1 MPRSLHFGGQAAL
14 ERKAYMTAQPA
25 LPASHGDDLPGP
37 ALWEGH
43 SSRSAALAF
52 WLPPFIAL
60 GLFAGGWLAAGLMPR
75 IPGTSQL
82 QIGGQSFPLDDQTA
96 AAVSW
101 GAIGLVLLVLGLAL
115 GAILLT
121 IVRSGNQL
129 YRVDGQAAES
139 RFDGMTDRIAIAD
152 IRRVIVH
159 GYGAWHRVRIVGSNR
174 QRILMLLGSRDAARV
189 LTALRGLGVECGALD
204 AIEQPAEIDTLLPGE
219 SVRWRGRPGLASFD
233 TSRAFLLFAVC
244 LPLLFF
250 LGAQWMIWSAEPM
263 VIVGLFFSCMTF
275 CLFGYLA
282 LYVLAVFHE
291 RLRAWFFDLFGTV
304 VVTDRRIAW
313 AVPLSGRFY
322 RDLAFGE
329 LIEAAIVERKGRR
342 AWVALTIRTRDDV
355 RHEDLRGLPDADRF
369 LAVLRPGAQ

>member
-1 MPRSLHFGGQAAL
+1 
-14 ERKAYMTAQPA
+14 MTAQPA
-25 LPASHGDDLPGP
+25 FPASHGDDLPGP

-43 SSRSAALAF
+43 SARGAALAF

-75 IPGTSQL
+75 IAGTAQA
-82 QIGGQSFPLDDQTA
+82 QIGGQSFPIADETA
-96 AAVSW
+96 TVIST
-101 GAIGLVLLVLGLAL
+101 GAISLVLLILALAL
-115 GAILLT
+115 GAMLLT
-121 IVRSGNQL
+121 VVRSGSQR
-129 YRVDGQAAES
+129 YRVDSQAVELTA
-139 RFDGMTDRIAIAD
+139 DGMTDRIAIAD

-159 GYGAWHRVRIVGSNR
+159 GYGAWHRVRIVGSDR

-204 AIEQPAEIDTLLPGE
+204 AIEQPAEIDTLVPGE

-233 TSRAFLLFAVC
+233 SGRAFLLFVVC

-250 LGAQWMIWSAEPM
+250 LVAQWMIWSSEPM
-263 VIVGLFFSCMTF
+263 LIVALFSSGMTF

-282 LYVLAVFHE
+282 LYVFAVFHE
-291 RLRAWFFDLFGTV
+291 RLRAWFFDMFGAV

-313 AVPLSGRFY
+313 AAPLSGRFY
-322 RDLAFGE
+322 RDVAFAE
-329 LIEAAIVERKGRR
+329 LIDATIVERKGRR

-355 RHEDLRGLPDADRF
+355 RSEDLRGLPDADRF